1 MRRPIARG
9 LLAVLVLLVTDARAA
24 EEVVTG
30 TLSVSEGQA
39 VVEMTVSPG
48 WHVNAHDPPDD
59 FLVPTTLTVRPPD
72 GMRASEVVYP
82 EPVERRLAFGGER
95 PLRLYAGRVRFTA
108 RLDGTPAPNAGPL
121 RAALRYQACNDSRCL
136 PPRTLELVAPG
147 GPASAARAG
156 ELGVGPSEIR
166 VGDWIESSGYALTF
180 LWVAF
185 LGLALNLTP
194 CVYPLISVTV
204 AFFGGATGAAGRPVV
219 RALAYVLGICLT
231 FSGLGVAAA
240 LTGSMFGAALQRPAV
255 LTTIALILVLLAAGN
270 LGLYTLRVPAPL
282 MRRAGRVGEGVLG
295 AFFMGLTMGIV
306 AAPCIGP
313 IVVAL
318 LLFVGARQSVALG
331 FALFFTLAV
340 GMGTPYVALA
350 AAAGRF
356 RRLPRAGA
364 WLEWIER
371 AFAFLLLGLAVYFLA
386 PLLRPAT
393 VRAAYAFVGVAAG
406 IVLGFLSGG
415 GRRTARWSRQLAGLV
430 LVGVSLGWLISA
442 DAGSPITWT
451 PFSDDALA
459 RARAA
464 GRPVLI
470 DVGADWC
477 LPCREMER
485 TTFRDP
491 AVVRAAAAFAT
502 FKIDAT
508 ASDDRVQAILERFNV
523 PGVPTYLLL
532 DATGHERRRFIGIV
546 AASELLG
553 AMQEVAP
560 PVKARGG

>member
-1 MRRPIARG
+1 MRRSLVVG
-9 LLAVLVLLVTDARAA
+9 LAATLVVLALQAHGADDVGTATLTADAGNAA
-24 EEVVTG
+24 
-30 TLSVSEGQA
+30 
-39 VVEMTVSPG
+39 VEMTVTPG
-48 WHVNAHDPPDD
+48 WHVNAHEPLDE
-59 FLVPTTLTVRPPD
+59 FLVPTTLTVVPPD
-72 GMRASEVVYP
+72 GVVAGDVVYP
-82 EPVERRLAFGGER
+82 PPVERKLAFGGDR
-95 PLRLYAGRVRFTA
+95 PLRLYSGRVRFTA
-108 RLDGTPAPNAGPL
+108 RLEGTPAADAAPL
-121 RAALRYQACNDSRCL
+121 RARLRYQACNDSRCL
-136 PPRTLELVAPG
+136 PPRTLELVARDERGATNEGRGAATVAG
-147 GPASAARAG
+147 G
-156 ELGVGPSEIR
+156 R
-166 VGDWIESSGYALTF
+166 VSDWIEQSGYALTF

-194 CVYPLISVTV
+194 CVYPLISVTI
-204 AFFGGATGAAGRPVV
+204 AFFGGSTGAVGRPVV
-219 RALAYVLGICLT
+219 RAVAYVLGICLT
-231 FSGLGVAAA
+231 FSALGVAAA

-255 LTTIALILVLLAAGN
+255 LAATAMVLVLLAASN
-270 LGLYTLRVPAPL
+270 LGLYTLRVPSPL
-282 MRRAGRVGEGVLG
+282 LQRVGRVGEGIPG

-430 LVGVSLGWLISA
+430 LVGVSLGWLISV

-532 DATGHERRRFIGIV
+532 DATGHERRRFVGIV
-546 AASELLG
+546 AAPELLG

>member
-1 MRRPIARG
+1 MRRPIAPG

-30 TLSVSEGQA
+30 TLSVSERQA

-48 WHVNAHDPPDD
+48 WHVNAHDPRDD
-59 FLVPTTLTVRPPD
+59 FLVATTLTVRPPD

-108 RLDGTPAPNAGPL
+108 RLEGTPAPNAGPL

-136 PPRTLELVAPG
+136 PPRTLELVARG

-166 VGDWIESSGYALTF
+166 VGDWIEGSGYALTF

-219 RALAYVLGICLT
+219 RALTYVLGICLT

-255 LTTIALILVLLAAGN
+255 LTTIALVLVLLAAGN

-331 FALFFTLAV
+331 FALFFTLAL
-340 GMGTPYVALA
+340 GMGAPYVGLA
-350 AAAGRF
+350 AAAGRL
-356 RRLPRAGA
+356 RRLPRSGP
-364 WLEWIER
+364 WLEWVER
-371 AFAFLLLGLAVYFLA
+371 AFAFLLLGLAVHFLA
-386 PLLRPAT
+386 PLLRPGT
-393 VRAAYAFVGVAAG
+393 VRAAYAFLGVAVG
-406 IVLGFLSGG
+406 IGLGFLTPG
-415 GRRTARWSRQLAGLV
+415 GRRTARWSRQLAGLL
-430 LVGVSLGWLISA
+430 LVAVSLGWLISA
-442 DAGSPITWT
+442 DAGSPIAWV
-451 PFSDDALA
+451 PFSEEALA
-459 RARAA
+459 RATAA
-464 GRPVLI
+464 GRPALI

-502 FKIDAT
+502 LKLDAT
-508 ASDDRVQAILERFNV
+508 SGDERVQATLERFGV
-523 PGVPTYLLL
+523 PGVPTYLLF
-532 DATGHERRRFIGIV
+532 DGSGHERRRFVGIV
-546 AASELLG
+546 GARDMLR
-553 AMQEVAP
+553 AMQELVPGAE
-560 PVKARGG
+560 AHGG

>member
-1 MRRPIARG
+1 MRRWLAVG
-9 LLAVLVLLVTDARAA
+9 LAAGHVLLALETRAA
-24 EEVVTG
+24 DDVVSA
-30 TLSVSEGQA
+30 TLTADAGNA
-39 VVEMTVSPG
+39 TVEMTVAPG
-48 WHVNAHDPPDD
+48 WHVNAHNPLDE
-59 FLVPTTLTVRPPD
+59 FLVPTTVTVVPPD
-72 GMRASEVVYP
+72 GVVAGDVVYP
-82 EPVERRLAFGGER
+82 APIERKLAFGGDR
-95 PLRLYAGRVRFTA
+95 PLRLYSGRVRFTA
-108 RLDGTPAPNAGPL
+108 RLDGVPAADAVPL
-121 RAALRYQACNDSRCL
+121 RARLRYQACNDSRCL
-136 PPRTLELVAPG
+136 PPRTLELVARSG
-147 GPASAARAG
+147 ARAAG
-156 ELGVGPSEIR
+156 AVDGRAATLAGGR
-166 VGDWIESSGYALTF
+166 VGDWIEQSGYALTF

-194 CVYPLISVTV
+194 CVYPLISVTI
-204 AFFGGATGAAGRPVV
+204 AFFGGSTGAVGRPVV
-219 RALAYVLGICLT
+219 RAVAYVLGICLT
-231 FSGLGVAAA
+231 FSALGVGAA

-255 LTTIALILVLLAAGN
+255 LAAIAMVLVLLAASN
-270 LGLYTLRVPAPL
+270 LGLYTLRVPSAL
-282 MRRAGRVGEGVLG
+282 MRRVGRAGEGIPG

-318 LLFVGARQSVALG
+318 LLFVGARQSIGLG
-331 FALFFTLAV
+331 FALFFTLAL

-364 WLEWIER
+364 WLEWVER

-386 PLLRPAT
+386 PLLRPGT

>member
-1 MRRPIARG
+1 MRRPIVPG
-9 LLAVLVLLVTDARAA
+9 LLAALVLLAPGARAA
-24 EEVVTG
+24 EEVVTA
-30 TLSVSEGQA
+30 TLTVADGQA
-39 VVEMTVSPG
+39 VVEVTVAPG
-48 WHVNAHDPPDD
+48 WHVNAHDPRDD
-59 FLVPTTLTVRPPD
+59 FLVPTTLTLLPPD
-72 GMRASEVVYP
+72 GMRASEVVYA
-82 EPVERRLAFGGER
+82 EPVERRLAFGGDR
-95 PLRLYAGRVRFTA
+95 PLRLYAGHVRFTA
-108 RLDGTPAPNAGPL
+108 RLEGTPAAGAAPL

-136 PPRTLELVAPG
+136 PPRTLELVARGERLSSPAG
-147 GPASAARAG
+147 ALTTGPV
-156 ELGVGPSEIR
+156 ETR
-166 VGDWIESSGYALTF
+166 VRDWIEGSGYALTF
-180 LWVAF
+180 LWVAL

-255 LTTIALILVLLAAGN
+255 LAAIALVLIVLAASN
-270 LGLYTLRVPAPL
+270 LGLYSFRVPAPL
-282 MRRAGRVGEGVLG
+282 MRRVGRVGEGVLG

-318 LLFVGARQSVALG
+318 LLFVGSRQSAALG
-331 FALFFTLAV
+331 FALFFTLAL
-340 GMGTPYVALA
+340 GMGAPYVGLA
-350 AAAGRF
+350 AAAGRL
-356 RRLPRAGA
+356 RRLPRSGP
-364 WLEWIER
+364 WLEWVER

-386 PLLRPAT
+386 PLLRPGT
-393 VRAAYAFVGVAAG
+393 VRAAYAFLGVAAG
-406 IVLGFLSGG
+406 IVLGFLTPG

-430 LVGVSLGWLISA
+430 LVVVSLGWLISA
-442 DAGSPITWT
+442 DAGSPITWV
-451 PFSDDALA
+451 PFSEEALA
-459 RARAA
+459 RATAA

-491 AVVRAAAAFAT
+491 AVVRTANAFAT
-502 FKIDAT
+502 LKIDAT
-508 ASDDRVQAILERFNV
+508 AGDERVQTILQRFNV

-532 DATGHERRRFIGIV
+532 DASGRERRRFVGAV
-546 AASELLG
+546 AAQDMLG
-553 AMQEVAP
+553 AMRELVPAE
-560 PVKARGG
+560 ARGG